1 MKTVKRDT
9 NMEMNMRFS
18 SAILLVCEYADIV
31 EALNIQTSLNRTKNE
46 FLLSKICKFSL
57 PSIIFTWVKNFLKN
71 LIFFLTFEEI

>member
-1 MKTVKRDT
+1 
-9 NMEMNMRFS
+9 MRFP

-57 PSIIFTWVKNFLKN
+57 PSIIFT
-71 LIFFLTFEEI
+71 